1 MKRDAYEADVQ
12 MLSRQNRF
20 LWITVGGLVTAL
32 ILVLLV
38 AWSGMGS
45 NRTVVTP
52 PRIDKSFWI
61 TDQTASGEYIE
72 QMAQWVSY
80 LTLDVTPDNVAYKS
94 DLLLKLAEP
103 GYHGALQQ
111 KLRVNAEKIRR
122 DNAATSFDVRTVRA
136 APDALAAILTGQ
148 LKVLINGTPV
158 KDEIR
163 HYLARFSI
171 DGGRAQLIKFKQIK
185 TDDVKAALAEND
197 LDVEE
202 TDGSF

>member
-1 MKRDAYEADVQ
+1 M
-12 MLSRQNRF
+12 SR
-20 LWITVGGLVTAL
+20 VEPG
-32 ILVLLV
+32 
-38 AWSGMGS
+38 
-45 NRTVVTP
+45 RT
-52 PRIDKSFWI
+52 W
-61 TDQTASGEYIE
+61 
-72 QMAQWVSY
+72 
-80 LTLDVTPDNVAYKS
+80 
-94 DLLLKLAEP
+94 LKLAEP

-122 DNAATSFDVRTVRA
+122 DNAATSFDIRTVRA
-136 APDALAAILTGQ
+136 APDALAAVLTGQ

-158 KDEIR
+158 KNEIR

-171 DGGRAQLIKFKQIK
+171 DGGKAQLIKFKQVK

>member
-1 MKRDAYEADVQ
+1 MKREAYEADVQ
-12 MLSRQNRF
+12 MLIRQNRF
-20 LWITVGGLVTAL
+20 LWVTVAGLVGAL
-32 ILVLLV
+32 ILVLGV

-52 PRIDKSFWI
+52 PRIEKSFWI
-61 TDQTASGEYIE
+61 TDHTASGEYIE

-111 KLRVNAEKIRR
+111 KLRVNAEKVRR
-122 DNAATSFDVRTVRA
+122 DNAATSFEVRTVRA

-158 KDEIR
+158 KNELR
-163 HYLARFSI
+163 HYLVRFSI
-171 DGGRAQLIKFKQIK
+171 EGGRAQLVQFKQVK
-185 TDDVKAALAEND
+185 NDDVKAALADND
-197 LDVEE
+197 LDTED
-202 TDGSF
+202 TDGRF

>member
-32 ILVLLV
+32 VLVLLV

-52 PRIDKSFWI
+52 PKIEKSFWI
-61 TDQTASGEYIE
+61 TDHTASGEYID
-72 QMAQWVSY
+72 QMAQWVAY
-80 LTLDVTPDNVAYKS
+80 LTLDITPDNVAYKS

-111 KLRVNAEKIRR
+111 KLRVNAEKVRR
-122 DNAATSFDVRTVRA
+122 DNATTSFDVRTVRA

-158 KDEIR
+158 KNEIR

-171 DGGRAQLIKFKQIK
+171 DGGQAQLIKFKQVK
-185 TDDVKAALAEND
+185 TDDVTAALAEND